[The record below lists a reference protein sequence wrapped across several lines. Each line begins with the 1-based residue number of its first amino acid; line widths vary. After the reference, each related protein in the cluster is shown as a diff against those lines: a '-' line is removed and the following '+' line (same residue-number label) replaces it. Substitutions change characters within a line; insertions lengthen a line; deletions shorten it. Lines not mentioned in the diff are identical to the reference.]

1 MEKKDAKTQAIRNTF
16 AKRLQNARKMLCMSQ
31 AELVTK
37 MEELQA
43 KSSLYKAVSSTAIER
58 YENAVMLPDSTSI
71 MVTLSEALRLPLGDL
86 LRPFTIDVD
95 MTKFKFR
102 KKAKLG
108 KKAQEAIKL
117 KIQNRVEKYLDIERI
132 LGIKQESVN
141 ALKDLTIRTPQDAR
155 DAAMKLRLAWQL
167 GYAPIAQPILILE
180 SKGVKIIEVDEN
192 PDLFD
197 GTSNTVEGI
206 PVIVLNSNYKNP
218 DNKEEERR
226 RLTCFHEYGHIV
238 LQFGEDID
246 EKEQEHLCNVF
257 ANEMLIP
264 TDAFINIFG
273 EKRKTIASYELKA
286 VQKMYGISVA
296 ALLKKAQELGVIT
309 DGRYRWYNI
318 VINKPENKTFKAQI
332 EHTEISEPMHS
343 TRFNQ
348 LVYRALAMEMITSS
362 KAAELLDTH
371 VNDVLANLNFVSA
384 HGSNC

>member
-1 MEKKDAKTQAIRNTF
+1 MEKNELTLQELRKTF
-16 AKRLQNARKMLCMSQ
+16 AKRLQNARKMRCMSQ
-31 AELVTK
+31 AELVAK

-43 KSSLYKAVSSTAIER
+43 GDSMFKAVSSTAIER
-58 YENAVMLPDSTSI
+58 YENAVMLPESSSVMI
-71 MVTLSEALRLPLGDL
+71 TLATALRIALGDL
-86 LRPFTIDVD
+86 YRPFTVNVD

-117 KIQNRVEKYLDIERI
+117 KIQNRVEKYLEIERI
-132 LGIKQESVN
+132 LGIKAESENV
-141 ALKDLTIRTPQDAR
+141 LEDLTICTPQDAR

-167 GYAPIAQPILILE
+167 GCAPISQPILLLE
-180 SKGVKIIEVDEN
+180 SKGVKIIEVDED
-192 PDLFD
+192 PVLFD

-206 PVIVLNSNYKNP
+206 PVIVINRNYKNP

-238 LQFGEDID
+238 LHFHEDID

-264 TDAFINIFG
+264 TDAFKKIFG
-273 EKRKTIASYELKA
+273 EKRKTISSYELKA
-286 VQKMYGISVA
+286 VQKEYGISVA
-296 ALLKKAQELGVIT
+296 ALLKKAQELGVIS
-309 DGRYRWYNI
+309 DGRYRWYI
-318 VINKPENKTFKAQI
+318 ITINKPENKAFKAQI

-348 LVYRALAMEMITSS
+348 LVYRALAMEMLTIS
-362 KAAELLDTH
+362 KAAELLDTS
-371 VNDVLANLNFVSA
+371 VNDVHDNLNFVSA
-384 HGSNC
+384 NGGNR